1 MGWVVNVYSH
11 FVAICRGAALC
22 DGRGRRERGRVKG
35 KGGQYNGVETAGRER
50 WAGRTAAGRQK
61 RKQTNRK
68 GGGGDPVKRRKFPQ
82 TCPPRR
88 FCENATKEK

>member
-50 WAGRTAAGRQK
+50 RAVEWYGNGGAGATGRE
-61 RKQTNRK
+61 N
-68 GGGGDPVKRRKFPQ
+68 GGG
-82 TCPPRR
+82 
-88 FCENATKEK
+88 